1 MMKHEMMKHLAR
13 KKTQV
18 THLKRAIRSVKG
30 RNRLIKVT
38 RNITKGM
45 RRINT
50 LMDRHLIIKTMK
62 KISTILDFHRK
73 ILIFQSNKNR
83 CKRSGKNLKII

>member
-45 RRINT
+45 RRINI

-62 KISTILDFHRK
+62 KISTILDFRRK